1 YRHSTSSWSAFKL
14 RPAKIQPAKPIT
26 KETTR
31 QTKTNHQN
39 QPPAL
44 PPRGLGRCPISKI
57 VPLPYAVS
65 RPIDLR
71 RDAILWRPERPQW
84 SMQMA
89 APGALESAGVG
100 LAGELRSLIRVENPR
115 TPLKLNGRRDV
126 QGRNHPATPAQHFFL
141 PSMVRRKRNDSF
153 PVSIMCA
160 RSVIRSN
167 SALHNRGFGNT
178 VVHSEKGRFVVT
190 MIAARSARSEIT

>member
-89 APGALESAGVG
+89 APGALKSAGVG
-100 LAGELRSLIRVENPR
+100 LAGNLHSLIRVKNPR
-115 TPLKLNGRRDV
+115 PPFK
-126 QGRNHPATPAQHFFL
+126 Q
-141 PSMVRRKRNDSF
+141 
-153 PVSIMCA
+153 
-160 RSVIRSN
+160 
-167 SALHNRGFGNT
+167 
-178 VVHSEKGRFVVT
+178 KGRGDAKGRTTPPLQLSTSSSLPWCVGNGT
-190 MIAARSARSEIT
+190 TPSPCR